1 MRRGPQLLVWALVL
15 MVFCGL
21 ALLSGQADG
30 IGSGR
35 EASAPPAASAPSAA
49 TAPDAA
55 SAGPPA
61 SAVADGG
68 GRLLAAPAPEP
79 SGSDVSACKA
89 YDEQRD
95 FLPLNRWTDFSLFV
109 VDNAWIFKTQL
120 FVSMIASLMFMAASM
135 AWRIIGILMGLS
147 YSFDMICSAAG
158 PINSVGRSMS
168 LYASWFL
175 VPGWVFV
182 LMAVFR
188 RWTRAGRGGP
198 ASALRLLAVFLA
210 ATGMIFFI
218 GDQSDKNQ
226 GDPTAPYTLPWM
238 AETVQDWVGTGS
250 DSLFELQKLGR
261 LDGDSYANPVFYD
274 TDPKYAGKTTCAA
287 LDDALYKR
295 YMDENEY
302 TSVAN
307 GRESIIQ
314 LSKMWEVTLVRSWET
329 AQFGEG
335 TPEYPSSAHAAC
347 RLLEAHADIDLQKKL
362 DAYDLATG
370 NDIGTTKRD
379 MMRGYYI
386 DPEDDEQTI
395 TVAWGACKGNDKGTG
410 SKEIIP
416 QWEDAD
422 IDDVDKACG
431 ALYGSAPTATD
442 TMMLLLGPQAKVRN
456 FYFNG
461 SDELNDK
468 LGKCVT
474 VKPACHYS
482 WQFVAAWLGKNQAQR
497 LTQGLMSM
505 IVSFVFLFVLGP
517 IAVGQAVS
525 SVALAGL
532 VMILPVTLLLMGLGL
547 PQGKRLMRLTG
558 AAAVGDLYFTFA
570 MTGLTMFV
578 DTTTA
583 AINAAVD
590 SNAPT
595 FFEQVAQGTAPLV
608 ALYLFR
614 RLSKILGMGDI
625 STTTGALGFAGTMVL
640 RSSGD
645 RRLSRNASQRVSQ
658 SLGRLGMGRARLG
671 ALDERSLQRR
681 LLNNAATRSVAGAA
695 GRGVKRAARPL
706 TDWAKDRYESGRA
719 GVLRGTRAL
728 QRRAASGSPAQRAG
742 AYAALTA
749 GMAGLTVMAPP
760 TVLATLPL
768 MAFTG
773 AAAAL
778 RGGEAT
784 GNLVAGKW
792 RGRGGG
798 GDGPAAAG
806 MPLAGSART
815 GLRQA
820 DDWHRNII
828 RVGDAEEQRK
838 LMARHAEDGLEML
851 RARQWGD
858 GYGGGLNPEFTGF
871 GSDEERA
878 RGLAEMAAK
887 TGLKPEQLMVGDH
900 GLAMPVP
907 VTVDRRTGRRVFAQ
921 GTSIEQASHPVH
933 YLDRYTLGR
942 QMVDGA
948 QESDDQYIARITAQ
962 LRERGYVTD
971 DGEFVDV
978 FAAHGFDTRVPE
990 VRERV
995 AAFISGGHDDELSK
1009 ITVTSRRSEDAAVAA
1024 AYEWARDSV
1033 PGFEQRHDRGVV
1045 AVEAVMEAAKKEIGD
1060 FGRIRVELPDGTFG
1074 SAGGI
1079 HRQIEQQIQ
1088 DMAMAARETQSL
1100 YDARSNGSI
1109 SNDFFRDELSRLF
1122 DQHQNGVQDLDRL
1135 SAWLRD
1141 AVDASTAARGVC
1153 ELRTKLAD
1161 PNIAVDTAELSL
1173 AAEKLNTKF
1182 EQGRKDWHEA
1192 IDRLVG
1198 SVSRRPGDASAAA
1211 DLVSALDDFRDTLDR
1226 AVKSEEKENR
1236 GVIQKLR
1243 GLQHDLDDVTRLTRL
1258 DPRLAS
1264 SRPTDI
1270 RKLLNEMYDREVSKK

>member
-15 MVFCGL
+15 TVFCGL

-35 EASAPPAASAPSAA
+35 EAKASAPPAASAPSA
-49 TAPDAA
+49 
-55 SAGPPA
+55 GPPA
-61 SAVADGG
+61 SAAADGG
-68 GRLLAAPAPEP
+68 GRLLAAPAPLDDGG
-79 SGSDVSACKA
+79 GSAVSACKA

-109 VDNAWIFKTQL
+109 VDNSWIFKTQL
-120 FVSMIASLMFMAASM
+120 FVSMISSLMFMAASM

-175 VPGWVFV
+175 IPGWVFV

-188 RWTRAGRGGP
+188 RWTSAGRGGP
-198 ASALRLLAVFLA
+198 ASALRLLTVFLA

-218 GDQSDKNQ
+218 GDQSEKNQ
-226 GDPTAPYTLPWM
+226 DDPTAPYTLPWM

-250 DSLFELQKLGR
+250 DALFELQKLGR
-261 LDGDSYANPVFYD
+261 LDGERYANPVFYD
-274 TDPKYAGKTTCAA
+274 TDPKNAGKTTCAA
-287 LDDALYKR
+287 LDDSLYER
-295 YMDENEY
+295 YRDDNAA

-335 TPEYPSSAHAAC
+335 TPKYPSSAHAAC
-347 RLLEAHADIDLQKKL
+347 RLLEANADVELQKKL

-370 NDIGTTKRD
+370 NDLGTTKRD

-386 DPEDDEQTI
+386 DPEEDEQTI
-395 TVAWGACKGNDKGTG
+395 TVAWGACEGAADGLSGKGP
-410 SKEIIP
+410 IP
-416 QWEDAD
+416 QWQDAD
-422 IDDVDKACG
+422 VDDIKTACQ
-431 ALYGSAPTATD
+431 ALYGSARALTGMEA
-442 TMMLLLGPQAKVRN
+442 LLISPQAKVRN

-474 VKPACHYS
+474 TKPSCHYS

-517 IAVGQAVS
+517 IAIGQAVS

-532 VMILPVTLLLMGLGL
+532 VMLLPVTLLLLGLGL
-547 PQGKRLMRLTG
+547 PQGKRLMKLTG
-558 AAAVGDLYFTFA
+558 AAAMGDLYFTFA

-706 TDWAKDRYESGRA
+706 TDWAKDRYEQGRA

-728 QRRAASGSPAQRAG
+728 QRKAASGSPAQRAG

-760 TVLATLPL
+760 AVLATLPL

-778 RGGEAT
+778 RGGQAA
-784 GNLVAGKW
+784 GNLAAGQL

-806 MPLAGSART
+806 LPLASSART

-838 LMARHAEDGLEML
+838 LMAQHAEDGLEML
-851 RARQWGD
+851 RARLWGD

-933 YLDRYTLGR
+933 YLDPYTLRR

-948 QESDDQYIARITAQ
+948 QENDDQYIARLTAQ

-978 FAAHGFDTRVPE
+978 FAAHGYDTRLPE

-995 AAFISGGHDDELSK
+995 AAFISGGRDDELSK
-1009 ITVTSRRSEDAAVAA
+1009 IAITSRRSEDAAVAA
-1024 AYEWARDSV
+1024 AYEWARGSV
-1033 PGFEQRHDRGVV
+1033 PGFEQRHRSGVV

-1074 SAGGI
+1074 TAGGI

-1100 YDARSNGSI
+1100 YDLRSNGLI

-1122 DQHQNGVQDLDRL
+1122 DQHQNGAQDLDRL

-1153 ELRTKLAD
+1153 ALRADLAN

-1173 AAEKLNTKF
+1173 AAEKLNAEF
-1182 EQGRKDWHEA
+1182 EKGRKDWHEA

-1198 SVSRRPGDASAAA
+1198 SVSQKPGNASAAA

-1226 AVKSEEKENR
+1226 RVKSEETKNR

-1243 GLQHDLDDVTRLTRL
+1243 GLQDDLDEVARLTKD

-1264 SRPTDI
+1264 NRPTDI
-1270 RKLLNEMYDREVSKK
+1270 RRLLNEMYDREVSRK